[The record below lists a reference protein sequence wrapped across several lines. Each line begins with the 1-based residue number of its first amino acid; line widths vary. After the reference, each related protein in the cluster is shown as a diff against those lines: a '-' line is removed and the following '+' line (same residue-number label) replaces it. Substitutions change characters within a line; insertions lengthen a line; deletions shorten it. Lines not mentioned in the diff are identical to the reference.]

1 MTRSILKLA
10 ALSLALSSAAADAS
24 AQGLFNWGR
33 SDKAAPAAPVA
44 DKNTADTGPDGVPAD
59 LNTAIIRAQLSRRIG
74 NFADATKILSQLVL
88 FAPDDPRVIGEYG
101 KTLAAQGKSDDA
113 LAFLERAVQL
123 QPNEWSFYS
132 ALGVAHDQK
141 GEYPLAQSAYQRALA
156 LKPGEPSVLNNA
168 ALSYLQSGDL
178 ETAERM
184 ARDAAATSTDKGR
197 VQQTVALVE
206 RIKSTRPAV
215 ARAPRAP
222 EAPAAAPQADYLEPA
237 QLASVAPAETPTAD
251 RGPAQL
257 STPPESPFTDAPIT
271 SSELPP
277 LEDESVDLSIE
288 ITPPVPAPTIASLQS
303 DPTVR
308 MQAVPKDDLAG
319 PVHTPAPK
327 AEAQIAQK
335 APAAA
340 APRKQLSVSANP
352 PLTTKPAQTAS
363 VSKPEPHAYY
373 VQAGAFATEDRA
385 DKLAASLDT
394 MGARVSPTIVGGRSL
409 YRVRIGPFKDAQQA
423 NDALGM
429 AKSLGHTDVK
439 VVAE

>member
-33 SDKAAPAAPVA
+33 SDKDAPAPVA
-44 DKNTADTGPDGVPAD
+44 DKNTADTSPDGVPTD

-141 GEYPLAQSAYQRALA
+141 GEYSLAQSAYQRALA
-156 LKPGEPSVLNNA
+156 LKPNEPSVLNNA

-184 ARDAAATSTDKGR
+184 ARDAAASSTDKGR
-197 VQQTVALVE
+197 VEQTIALVE
-206 RIKSTRPAV
+206 RIKSTRPAI
-215 ARAPRAP
+215 AQAPRAP
-222 EAPAAAPQADYLEPA
+222 EVPAAPPQADYLEPA

-257 STPPESPFTDAPIT
+257 STPPESPFTNAPIA

-277 LEDESVDLSIE
+277 LEDESVDLWIDV
-288 ITPPVPAPTIASLQS
+288 TPPAPTPTIASLQS

-308 MQAVPKDDLAG
+308 MQAVPKDDFAG
-319 PVHTPAPK
+319 PVQTPAPK
-327 AEAQIAQK
+327 AEAQITQK
-335 APAAA
+335 APTAA
-340 APRKQLSVSANP
+340 APR
-352 PLTTKPAQTAS
+352 QTRA
-363 VSKPEPHAYY
+363 
-373 VQAGAFATEDRA
+373 AGLLCA
-385 DKLAASLDT
+385 
-394 MGARVSPTIVGGRSL
+394 GGR
-409 YRVRIGPFKDAQQA
+409 VRHRRPRRQARREPRHDGRTRFADDRRRPLALSGPHRPLQGCAAGQ
-423 NDALGM
+423 
-429 AKSLGHTDVK
+429 
-439 VVAE
+439 